1 MNKYSY
7 PAVFTVEEDGRYS
20 VNFPDL
26 ESCYTCG
33 DSLADGIMMAE
44 DILAYTLYDYERNGK
59 EIPTPSNSQEIELK
73 EGEFINYIACDT
85 LTYRK
90 RFENK
95 AVKKTLTIP
104 SWLNEE
110 AVMLGINFSQVLQD
124 ALMQKIMK

>member
-59 EIPTPSNSQEIELK
+59 EIPTPSDSQEIELK

>member
-1 MNKYSY
+1 
-7 PAVFTVEEDGRYS
+7 
-20 VNFPDL
+20 L